1 MRRTAVAVLSV
12 MLVVLGGATASAD
25 EATVTVEGGPATL
38 NGLLRPCNDAVET
51 FDEQR
56 SFVLRRTGPTSAPLT
71 VTYTV
76 FGSAQPGVHYQPL
89 PGSVTFP
96 VGAASAT
103 VDVVPLASPGGAV
116 VDLTM
121 ALLSG
126 AATIRFVSPPI
137 PVPVECG
144 YFFTDDPWNR
154 AQTVA
159 IGEALHPLTLM
170 QLRPPSLVP
179 ATGRFTVVSGVLPP
193 GVRLNEDGTFAG
205 SALAP
210 GTYVATIE
218 ACRPEP
224 PGTCVVTELTVTVRG
239 SFLDALT
246 AFVAALTQDVGALV
260 ARIFAGLGLG

>member
-1 MRRTAVAVLSV
+1 
-12 MLVVLGGATASAD
+12 MLVVLGVLGGAAASAD
-25 EATVTVEGGPATL
+25 EGTVTVEGGPAAP

-96 VGAASAT
+96 VGAASVS

-121 ALLSG
+121 GFLSG
-126 AATIRFVSPPI
+126 SATIRFVSPPI

-144 YFFTDDPWNR
+144 YFFTADSWNR

-159 IGEALHPLTLM
+159 LGQPLHRLTLEELWVPI
-170 QLRPPSLVP
+170 LRP
-179 ATGRFTVVSGVLPP
+179 ATGRFALVGGTLPP
-193 GVRLNEDGTFAG
+193 GVRLNDDGSFAGAPLVPGTFV
-205 SALAP
+205 SR
-210 GTYVATIE
+210 IQ
-218 ACRPEP
+218 ACRPAP
-224 PGTCVVTELTVTVRG
+224 PGTCIATDLTVTSTG
-239 SFLDALT
+239 PLAGALT
-246 AFVAALTQDVGALV
+246 LVGQLLGLLQQLFGALNL
-260 ARIFAGLGLG
+260 R